1 VSSIAVDVSPEVIDW
16 VMRSVTNNLN
26 DGVLENLIK
35 WKTGDKKPTFN
46 QVETISK
53 ATRIPLGYFFL
64 QTPPVETFPILQHRT
79 IGSQSADTPSRE
91 LIDTINDME
100 NIQEWM
106 RSYMIESDYDCLA
119 VVGCKKNERNPHEVV
134 KSVRKELEIKK
145 DWYKDIND
153 ATEAFRFFRKRLEDI
168 GILVMMSG
176 IVGNNTHR
184 PLDIS
189 EFRAFTLIDEY
200 APLIFIN
207 ANDSQSA
214 KLFSLLHELSH
225 IWVGVDNFYNDRYGN
240 ANTVSAVEVICNA
253 IAAEI
258 LVPNELFVTEW
269 GKMRGQDALIKVSEA
284 KKIFRCGVVVAARK
298 ALDNQYINKT
308 QYQAIVDEAIAQ
320 FHDSRRGAS
329 GGNYYATAASRIDK
343 RFLIALDNSTKE
355 GKTQFTDAFRLTN
368 TNRNTFS
375 NLMEKVRGIG

>member
-1 VSSIAVDVSPEVIDW
+1 
-16 VMRSVTNNLN
+16 M
-26 DGVLENLIK
+26 
-35 WKTGDKKPTFN
+35 
-46 QVETISK
+46 
-53 ATRIPLGYFFL
+53 
-64 QTPPVETFPILQHRT
+64 
-79 IGSQSADTPSRE
+79 
-91 LIDTINDME
+91 
-100 NIQEWM
+100 
-106 RSYMIESDYDCLA
+106 
-119 VVGCKKNERNPHEVV
+119 
-134 KSVRKELEIKK
+134 EIKK

>member
-1 VSSIAVDVSPEVIDW
+1 MSSIAVDVSPEVIDW